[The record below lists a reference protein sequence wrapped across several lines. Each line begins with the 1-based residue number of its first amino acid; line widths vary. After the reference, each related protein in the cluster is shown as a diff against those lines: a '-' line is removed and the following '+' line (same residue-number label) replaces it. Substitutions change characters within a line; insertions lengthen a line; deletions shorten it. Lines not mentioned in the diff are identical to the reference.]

1 MSASK
6 SFQMLALESADGWKV
21 RGTKQVPI
29 VASTV
34 HFLLLEYPGEGYAMK
49 LKKAFVGLGL
59 MAMLG
64 GTAMVAPKVLAQ
76 SASADSAARKVRVRV
91 TPEYPDL
98 ARQMNVTGKVKIEA
112 KIAPDG
118 HVTDTRVV
126 GGSPLLVNA
135 ALDALKKWRF
145 EPAPKETTE
154 VVEFTFN
161 GQGN

>member
-1 MSASK
+1 
-6 SFQMLALESADGWKV
+6 
-21 RGTKQVPI
+21 
-29 VASTV
+29 
-34 HFLLLEYPGEGYAMK
+34 MK
-49 LKKAFVGLGL
+49 LKQVFAGLWL
-59 MAMLG
+59 MAVLG
-64 GTAMVAPKVLAQ
+64 GAVAVTPKAHAQDPATDTAK
-76 SASADSAARKVRVRV
+76 RKVRVKV

-112 KIAPDG
+112 TIAPDG
-118 HVTDTRVV
+118 RVTATHVV

-145 EPAPKETTE
+145 EPAPKQTTE

>member
-1 MSASK
+1 
-6 SFQMLALESADGWKV
+6 
-21 RGTKQVPI
+21 
-29 VASTV
+29 
-34 HFLLLEYPGEGYAMK
+34 MK
-49 LKKAFVGLGL
+49 LKQIFTAMGL
-59 MAMLG
+59 MAVLG
-64 GTAMVAPKVLAQ
+64 GAVVVIPKALAQ
-76 SASADSAARKVRVRV
+76 ETTTDAAKRKVRVKV

-112 KIAPDG
+112 TIAPDG
-118 HVTDTRVV
+118 HVTGTHVV

-145 EPAPKETTE
+145 EPGPKQTTE

>member
-1 MSASK
+1 
-6 SFQMLALESADGWKV
+6 
-21 RGTKQVPI
+21 
-29 VASTV
+29 
-34 HFLLLEYPGEGYAMK
+34 MK
-49 LKKAFVGLGL
+49 LKRALVGLGM

-64 GTAMVAPKVLAQ
+64 GTAVVTPK
-76 SASADSAARKVRVRV
+76 ASAQDASTDSARRKVRVRV
-91 TPEYPDL
+91 TPEYPEL

-118 HVTDTRVV
+118 HVADTRVI

-135 ALDALKKWRF
+135 AMDALKKWRF
-145 EPAPKETTE
+145 EPGPKETTE